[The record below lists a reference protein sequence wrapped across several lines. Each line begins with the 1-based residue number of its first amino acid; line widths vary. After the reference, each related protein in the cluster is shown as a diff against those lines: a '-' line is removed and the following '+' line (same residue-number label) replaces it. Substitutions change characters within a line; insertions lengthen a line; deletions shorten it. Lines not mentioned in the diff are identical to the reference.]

1 MNTTT
6 ATPKQISY
14 ALSLLGNAGYST
26 RYMDSSFKTLGATM
40 RERSGL
46 VSDWLA
52 NMPRREIS
60 ALIDTLNK

>member
-26 RYMDSSFKTLGATM
+26 RYMDSSFKKLGATM

-60 ALIDTLNK
+60 SLIDTLN